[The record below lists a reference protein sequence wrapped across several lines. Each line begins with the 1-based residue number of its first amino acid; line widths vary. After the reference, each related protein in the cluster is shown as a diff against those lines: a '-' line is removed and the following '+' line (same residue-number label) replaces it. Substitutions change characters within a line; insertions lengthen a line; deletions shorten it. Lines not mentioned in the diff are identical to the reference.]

1 MWKISNIILKGRIF
15 FILLVSVLM
24 AVMSYYAW
32 PPKFAYE
39 LAKILPSDHIV
50 RTEFDNFKKRTF
62 QEKQDS
68 LKYEGQDIV
77 QSILPIIDDLNRV
90 LEIKEIKKND
100 SIYKGINLVI
110 DKFNNVLEN
119 NNIVAYE
126 SKGKAFNPDLHE
138 ALMTKKVKNKK
149 NIIVDVYQSGYKY
162 HDIVIRHAKVIVGE
176 YCLIIIVF

>member
-1 MWKISNIILKGRIF
+1 MSKKTTKKTARKDSGLNKYKKLAEDANEKHVR
-15 FILLVSVLM
+15 LL
-24 AVMSYYAW
+24 A
-32 PPKFAYE
+32 
-39 LAKILPSDHIV
+39 
-50 RTEFDNFKKRTF
+50 EFDNFKKRTF

-77 QSILPIIDDLNRV
+77 QSILPIVDDLNRV

-126 SKGKAFNPDLHE
+126 SMGEIFNPDLHE

-162 HDIVIRHAKVIVGE
+162 HDKVIRHAKVIVGE
-176 YCLIIIVF
+176 

>member
-1 MWKISNIILKGRIF
+1 MSKKTTKKTARKDSGLNKYKKLAEDANEKHVR
-15 FILLVSVLM
+15 LL
-24 AVMSYYAW
+24 A
-32 PPKFAYE
+32 
-39 LAKILPSDHIV
+39 
-50 RTEFDNFKKRTF
+50 EFDNFKKRTF

-126 SKGKAFNPDLHE
+126 SMGEIFNPDLHE

-162 HDIVIRHAKVIVGE
+162 HDKVIRHAKVIVGE
-176 YCLIIIVF
+176 

>member
-1 MWKISNIILKGRIF
+1 MSKKITKKTAKKDSALNK
-15 FILLVSVLM
+15 
-24 AVMSYYAW
+24 Y
-32 PPKFAYE
+32 KK
-39 LAKILPSDHIV
+39 LAKDANEKHV
-50 RTEFDNFKKRTF
+50 RLLAEFDNFKKRTF

-162 HDIVIRHAKVIVGE
+162 HDKVIRHAKVIVGE
-176 YCLIIIVF
+176 

>member
-1 MWKISNIILKGRIF
+1 MSKKTTKKTTKKDSAINKYKKIAEDANEKHVR
-15 FILLVSVLM
+15 LL
-24 AVMSYYAW
+24 A
-32 PPKFAYE
+32 
-39 LAKILPSDHIV
+39 
-50 RTEFDNFKKRTF
+50 EFDNFKKRTF

-119 NNIVAYE
+119 NNIIAYE
-126 SKGKAFNPDLHE
+126 SMGKTFNPDLHE

-162 HDIVIRHAKVIVGE
+162 HDKVIRHAKVIVGE
-176 YCLIIIVF
+176 